1 MTRRALGQREPGHRV
16 LLGVCAALSLQMSVS
31 SCSTDSY
38 SAQVADV
45 DTLRHVTLDGAIL
58 MTLPI
63 RGPARETTGVFLL
76 DTGAGY
82 LALDDAFARAIGHR
96 SRSIGDATMRL
107 LTEPLPRLQ
116 LGRFSK
122 DLVEPVLTLDLTD
135 VRSATD
141 REVVGLLGAD
151 LFRDDALVL
160 DDAKGELLLVRGGD
174 DTAGSD
180 PLARSR
186 ARLAHVL
193 DPDARPMRYER
204 IGDGKIAVRVSV
216 EGVRDTLHMILDS
229 GATKTVFFERALA
242 SAGHPER
249 AWKAVKG
256 LRSPTLYGE
265 TSLQLVRVP
274 RLSLVGPDSPVEVEG
289 MDAGIIQGGLAE
301 ALNRALERD
310 IAGLIGFSFTRRFRL
325 VIDLRERVLWWTP
338 QHVGGDQREFEHSS
352 VGVQLVRD
360 EPGLR
365 ITSVAAGSPAAHAG
379 LRPGD
384 RLLAI
389 DGAPVQGLALEEAGV
404 KLEGR
409 PGTRVRLTLSRG
421 TRTFERVLTRVR
433 LL

>member
-1 MTRRALGQREPGHRV
+1 M
-16 LLGVCAALSLQMSVS
+16 
-31 SCSTDSY
+31 
-38 SAQVADV
+38 ADV

-58 MTLPI
+58 MTLAI
-63 RGPARETTGVFLL
+63 QGPARETTGVFLL

-82 LALDDAFARAIGHR
+82 LALDHAFARAIGHG

-107 LTEPLPRLQ
+107 LTEPVPRLQ
-116 LGRFSK
+116 LGRFSR
-122 DLVEPVLTLDLTD
+122 DLIEPVLTLDLTD

-160 DDAKGELLLVRGGD
+160 DDARGELLLVRGGED
-174 DTAGSD
+174 SAAPD
-180 PLARSR
+180 PLVRSR

-193 DPDARPMRYER
+193 ESDARPMRYER
-204 IGDGKIAVRVSV
+204 IGDGKIAVRVRV
-216 EGVRDTLHMILDS
+216 EGVSDTLAMILDT
-229 GATKTVFFERALA
+229 GATKTVFFARSLA
-242 SAGHPER
+242 GAGHPER

-274 RLSLVGPDSPVEVEG
+274 RLSLVGSELPVEAEG
-289 MDAGIIQGGLAE
+289 MDAGIIEGGLAE

-325 VIDLRERVLWWTP
+325 VIDLREQVLWWTP
-338 QHVGGDQREFEHSS
+338 RHVEPDQRVFEHSS

-360 EPGLR
+360 DSGLR
-365 ITSVAAGSPAAHAG
+365 ITSVAGGSPAAHAG

-384 RLLAI
+384 RLIAI
-389 DGAPVQGLALEEAGV
+389 DGAPVQGLALEEAGLR
-404 KLEGR
+404 LEGR
-409 PGTRVRLTLSRG
+409 PGTKVRLMLARGSR
-421 TRTFERVLTRVR
+421 TYQRVLTRVR

>member
-1 MTRRALGQREPGHRV
+1 MTMQLP
-16 LLGVCAALSLQMSVS
+16 LS

-38 SAQVADV
+38 SAQTADV

-58 MTLPI
+58 MTLAI

-82 LALDDAFARAIGHR
+82 LALDHGFARAIGHG

-107 LTEPLPRLQ
+107 LTEPVPRLQ
-116 LGRFSK
+116 LGRFSR
-122 DLVEPVLTLDLTD
+122 DMIEPVLTLDLTD

-141 REVVGLLGAD
+141 REVIGLLGAD

-160 DDAKGELLLVRGGD
+160 DDARGELLLVRGGED
-174 DTAGSD
+174 SAAPD
-180 PLARSR
+180 PIARSR
-186 ARLAHVL
+186 SRLAHVL
-193 DPDARPMRYER
+193 EADARPMRYER
-204 IGDGKIAVRVSV
+204 IGDGKIAVRVRV
-216 EGVRDTLHMILDS
+216 EGVSDTLAMILDT
-229 GATKTVFFERALA
+229 GATKSVFFAHSLA
-242 SAGHPER
+242 GAGHPER

-274 RLSLVGPDSPVEVEG
+274 RLSLVGSDLPVEAEG

-325 VIDLRERVLWWTP
+325 VIDLREQVLWWTP
-338 QHVGGDQREFEHSS
+338 RLVEADQRVFEHSS

-360 EPGLR
+360 DSGLR
-365 ITSVAAGSPAAHAG
+365 ITSVAGGSPAAHAG

-384 RLLAI
+384 RLIAI
-389 DGAPVQGLALEEAGV
+389 DGAPVQGLALEEAGLR
-404 KLEGR
+404 LEGR
-409 PGTRVRLTLSRG
+409 PGTKVRLTLSRG
-421 TRTFERVLTRVR
+421 SRTYERVLTRVR
-433 LL
+433 FL

>member
-1 MTRRALGQREPGHRV
+1 M
-16 LLGVCAALSLQMSVS
+16 LGVCVALPLLISIS
-31 SCSTDSY
+31 SCSTRCY
-38 SAQVADV
+38 GFFPADV

-82 LALDDAFARAIGHR
+82 LALDGEFARAIGHR

-122 DLVEPVLTLDLTD
+122 DQVEPVLTLDLTD

-160 DDAKGELLLVRGGD
+160 DDANGELLLVRGGD
-174 DTAGSD
+174 DLGGLD
-180 PLARSR
+180 PVARSR
-186 ARLAHVL
+186 ARLAPVL
-193 DPDARPMRYER
+193 EPDARPMRYER
-204 IGDGKIAVRVSV
+204 LGDGKIAVRVRV
-216 EGVRDTLHMILDS
+216 EGVRDTLHMILDT
-229 GATKTVFFERALA
+229 GATKTVFFERSLA

-249 AWKAVKG
+249 AWRAVKG

-274 RLSLVGPDSPVEVEG
+274 RLSLLGSDLPVEASG

-301 ALNRALERD
+301 ALNHALQRD

-325 VIDLRERVLWWTP
+325 VIDLREQVLWWTP
-338 QHVGGDQREFEHSS
+338 RLVEGDQREFEHSS
-352 VGVQLVRD
+352 VGLQLVRG
-360 EPGLR
+360 ESELR
-365 ITSVAAGSPAAHAG
+365 ITSVAASSPAAHAG
-379 LRPGD
+379 LRAGD

-389 DGAPVQGLALEEAGV
+389 DGVSVEGLALEEAGV
-404 KLEGR
+404 RLEGR
-409 PGTRVRLTLSRG
+409 PGTKVRLTLMRG
-421 TRTFERVLTRVR
+421 ARTYERVLTRVR